1 MREMLIAHGL
11 RAEIV
16 STGSDG
22 AQPTIWVPA
31 QHYARA
37 MELMARMAQL
47 ESTAPEAS
55 ADEARAPN
63 GRAA

>member
-1 MREMLIAHGL
+1 MLIAHGL

-16 STGSDG
+16 STGSED
-22 AQPTIWVPA
+22 APLTIWVPA

-37 MELMARMAQL
+37 MELMARMAEL
-47 ESTAPEAS
+47 EPSVPEADGGD
-55 ADEARAPN
+55 AEAPS

>member
-1 MREMLIAHGL
+1 MLIAHGL

-16 STGSDG
+16 STGSGD

-37 MELMARMAQL
+37 MELMARMAEL
-47 ESTAPEAS
+47 ELSAPEAG
-55 ADEARAPN
+55 AGDAEAPS